1 MDEWD
6 GSSLLVIVNNHIIYR
21 AALRVLACLGD
32 GRCLSVSGN
41 HTFARHGD
49 FAIFLPHD
57 ICLPVI
63 HSLQRDCIRNRRSLA
78 GIILASNLAATSAW
92 ILFPCPSTKSIVALI
107 PSSHCSNLFIALLGT
122 GPGVYVDLK
131 TFKFPRSDHR
141 IVGWR
146 WSGHDVCTP
155 VLEGWQ
161 SFILS
166 YSDQPPR
173 TRKFRWAEV
182 TLCSGVEMFSKGG
195 RSGRLYRGRT
205 GFLRRRQ
212 RAAIG
217 RATFAINGAT
227 KSSHAVVARNQ
238 CPLYG
243 EPR

>member
-146 WSGHDVCTP
+146 LFGHDV
-155 VLEGWQ
+155 VL
-161 SFILS
+161 L
-166 YSDQPPR
+166 
-173 TRKFRWAEV
+173 
-182 TLCSGVEMFSKGG
+182 FSKVG
-195 RSGRLYRGRT
+195 RVSYCLIAISRRVQENFVGLKSRFVRASRCSRKVDDPAGYIEVGQD
-205 GFLRRRQ
+205 FCAAVNALR
-212 RAAIG
+212 
-217 RATFAINGAT
+217 
-227 KSSHAVVARNQ
+227 
-238 CPLYG
+238 
-243 EPR
+243 